1 MRSLRGP
8 FLGDGKPSL
17 SYYLL
22 AAARAD
28 RLDGFKVYTE
38 QIKRVSPKAYD
49 WVMEIEGK
57 HWANA
62 LFEGE
67 PYSHITSDVGEIY
80 SKWIDEIQ
88 ETSIVLKLVVFVSRI
103 VELVNSSQEK
113 SREWFSHLVP
123 SKEESL
129 VEECKK
135 ASTLKVFFCSDTLFE
150 VHDGSVQ
157 LVDMSNQTC
166 SCFGWKPTGLPCQH
180 AIAVL
185 NTKGRNVYEYCS
197 SFFTV
202 ESYRSTYS
210 EALGPVAIDLPSVEN
225 EGSSKEE
232 EEQVLPPLFSRVQ
245 GVDKR
250 IKDRKRGRS
259 VCCTKCGGVGHNK
272 ATCKDD

>member
-1 MRSLRGP
+1 
-8 FLGDGKPSL
+8 
-17 SYYLL
+17 
-22 AAARAD
+22 
-28 RLDGFKVYTE
+28 
-38 QIKRVSPKAYD
+38 
-49 WVMEIEGK
+49 
-57 HWANA
+57 
-62 LFEGE
+62 
-67 PYSHITSDVGEIY
+67 SHITSDVGEIY

-88 ETSIVLKLVVFVSRI
+88 ETSIVQKLAAFVSRI
-103 VELVNSSQEK
+103 VELVNSSQAK
-113 SREWFSHLVP
+113 SKEWFSQLVP

-135 ASTLKVFFCSDTLFE
+135 ASVLKVFVCSDTLFE

-157 LVDMSNQTC
+157 LVDISNQTC
-166 SCFGWKPTGLPCQH
+166 SCYGWKPTGLPCQH

-185 NTKGRNVYEYCS
+185 NTKGRNLYEYCS
-197 SFFTV
+197 GFFTV

-210 EALGPVAIDLPSVEN
+210 EPLGPVVIDLASAES

-232 EEQVLPPLFSRVQ
+232 DEQVLPPLFSRVQ

-272 ATCKDD
+272 ATCKEDD